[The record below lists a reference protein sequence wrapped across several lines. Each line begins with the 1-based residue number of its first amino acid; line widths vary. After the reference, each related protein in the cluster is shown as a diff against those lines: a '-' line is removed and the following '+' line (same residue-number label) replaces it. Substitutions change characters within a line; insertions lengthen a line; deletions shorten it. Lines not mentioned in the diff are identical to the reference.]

1 MVASASPLCV
11 GDGRG
16 FPAMSDTFIP
26 ARLAMARAIR
36 QMTATDLAAE
46 SGITPSW
53 VSQAENLKRTPSFE
67 LVREFA
73 RVLNFPVEFFYRP
86 VVNLPPADAFHFR
99 ASSRLA
105 KKDEATARSLSTLAI
120 ELSDWIEATYHSP
133 PPAIPEIQDL
143 IGSDDDV
150 LPEQAAEALRGAWGL
165 GVTPIKDLLQL
176 LESKGAK
183 VYSAGGPLQAIDAF
197 SFRHGTTPVIFLNVH
212 KSAERLRFDLA
223 HELGHLVMHGGS
235 LQVEPG
241 KEKEQAANEFASS
254 FLMPRSDV
262 IGAIRGNNLALEDVL
277 MLKRR
282 WRVSAMA
289 LNLRAHRL
297 GVISDWTY
305 GALAKQLSMA
315 GFRRG
320 EPGSDLRAETSSL
333 LTQVLADMRSRGQG
347 FAEIARQLGVRSPD
361 VQNLMLGIVTFAVR
375 DDSASNAGRPR
386 GGSVAPVADL
396 NARRSRSPR

>member
-1 MVASASPLCV
+1 
-11 GDGRG
+11 
-16 FPAMSDTFIP
+16 MSIAFIP
-26 ARLAMARAIR
+26 ARLEMARAIR
-36 QMTATDLAAE
+36 QMTATDLAVAASISAPWISQIE
-46 SGITPSW
+46 NVKKTPG
-53 VSQAENLKRTPSFE
+53 PD
-67 LVREFA
+67 LVRELA

-86 VVNLPPADAFHFR
+86 VKAQPPSDAFHFR
-99 ASSRLA
+99 ATSKLA

-133 PPAIPEIQDL
+133 APTVPEVQDL
-143 IGSDDDV
+143 IGSDDE
-150 LPEQAAEALRGAWGL
+150 LAPEQAAEAVRGAWGL
-165 GVTPIKDLLQL
+165 GVAPIRNLLQL

-197 SFRHGTTPVIFLNVH
+197 SFRHGLAPVIFLNVH

-235 LQVEPG
+235 LNVEPG
-241 KEKEQAANEFASS
+241 KEKEQAANDFASS

-262 IGAIRGNNLALEDVL
+262 IGAIHGNNLMLEDVL

-305 GALAKQLSMA
+305 STLAKQLSMA

-320 EPGSDLRAETSSL
+320 EPGSDLRSESSSL
-333 LTQVLADMRSRGQG
+333 LTQVMSDMRSRSQG
-347 FAEIARQLGVRSPD
+347 FAEIARLLDVRAQD
-361 VQNLMLGIVTFAVR
+361 VQDLMLGIVTFAIQGDGVVHSRSTADLR
-375 DDSASNAGRPR
+375 DASL
-386 GGSVAPVADL
+386 APVADL
-396 NARRSRSPR
+396 SARRSRS

>member
-1 MVASASPLCV
+1 
-11 GDGRG
+11 
-16 FPAMSDTFIP
+16 MSTTFIP
-26 ARLAMARAIR
+26 ARLEMARAIR
-36 QMTATDLAAE
+36 QMTATDLASAASISAPWISQIE
-46 SGITPSW
+46 NVKKTPG
-53 VSQAENLKRTPSFE
+53 PE
-67 LVREFA
+67 LVRELA

-86 VVNLPPADAFHFR
+86 VKSQPPADAFHFR
-99 ASSRLA
+99 ATSKLA

-133 PPAIPEIQDL
+133 APAVPEVQDL
-143 IGSDDDV
+143 IGSDDE
-150 LPEQAAEALRGAWGL
+150 LAPEQSAEAVRGAWGL
-165 GVTPIKDLLQL
+165 GVAPIKNLLQL

-197 SFRHGTTPVIFLNVH
+197 SFRHGATPVIFLNVH

-235 LQVEPG
+235 LNVEPG
-241 KEKEQAANEFASS
+241 KEKEQAANDFASS

-262 IGAIRGNNLALEDVL
+262 IGAIHGNNLMLEDVL

-305 GALAKQLSMA
+305 STLAKQLSMA

-320 EPGSDLRAETSSL
+320 EPGSDLRTESSSL
-333 LTQVLADMRSRGQG
+333 LTQVMSDMRSRGQG
-347 FAEIARQLGVRSPD
+347 FAELARLLDVRAQD
-361 VQNLMLGIVTFAVR
+361 VQDLMLGIVTFAIQGDGIVR
-375 DDSASNAGRPR
+375 SRSTADLRDASL
-386 GGSVAPVADL
+386 APVADL
-396 NARRSRSPR
+396 NARRGRS

>member
-1 MVASASPLCV
+1 VT
-11 GDGRG
+11 GQG
-16 FPAMSDTFIP
+16 FPAVSDTFIP
-26 ARLAMARAIR
+26 ARLVMARAIR
-36 QMTATDLAAE
+36 QMTATDLAAA

-86 VVNLPPADAFHFR
+86 VMNLPPSDAFHFR

-143 IGSDDDV
+143 IGSDDSV

-197 SFRHGTTPVIFLNVH
+197 SFRHGATPVIFLNIH

-235 LQVEPG
+235 LHVEPG

-262 IGAIRGNNLALEDVL
+262 IGAIRGNNLTLENVL

-347 FAEIARQLGVRSPD
+347 FAEIARQLGVRSQD
-361 VQNLMLGIVTFAVR
+361 VQNLMLGIVTFAVQ
-375 DDSASNAGRPR
+375 DDSASSAVRPR
-386 GGSVAPVADL
+386 GDSVAPVADL
-396 NARRSRSPR
+396 NARRSRPLR

>member
-1 MVASASPLCV
+1 
-11 GDGRG
+11 
-16 FPAMSDTFIP
+16 MSTTFIP
-26 ARLAMARAIR
+26 ARLEMARAIR
-36 QMTATDLAAE
+36 QMTATDLASAASISAPWISQIE
-46 SGITPSW
+46 NVKKTPG
-53 VSQAENLKRTPSFE
+53 PE
-67 LVREFA
+67 LVRELA

-86 VVNLPPADAFHFR
+86 VKSQPPSDAFHFR
-99 ASSRLA
+99 ATSKLA

-133 PPAIPEIQDL
+133 APAVSEVQEL
-143 IGSDDDV
+143 IGSDDE
-150 LPEQAAEALRGAWGL
+150 LAPEQAAEAVRGAWGL
-165 GVTPIKDLLQL
+165 GVAPVKNLLQL

-197 SFRHGTTPVIFLNVH
+197 SFRHGATPVIFLNVH

-235 LQVEPG
+235 LNVEPG
-241 KEKEQAANEFASS
+241 REKEQAANDFASS

-262 IGAIRGNNLALEDVL
+262 IGAIHGNNLMLEDIL

-305 GALAKQLSMA
+305 STLAKQLSMA

-320 EPGSDLRAETSSL
+320 EPGSDLRTESSSL
-333 LTQVLADMRSRGQG
+333 LTQVMSDMRSRGQG
-347 FAEIARQLGVRSPD
+347 FSELARLLDVRAQD
-361 VQNLMLGIVTFAVR
+361 VQDLMLGIVTFAIQGDGVVR
-375 DDSASNAGRPR
+375 SRSTADLRDASP
-386 GGSVAPVADL
+386 APVADL
-396 NARRSRSPR
+396 NARRGRS

>member
-1 MVASASPLCV
+1 
-11 GDGRG
+11 
-16 FPAMSDTFIP
+16 
-26 ARLAMARAIR
+26 MARAIR
-36 QMTATDLAAE
+36 QMTATDLASAASISAPWISQIE
-46 SGITPSW
+46 NVKKTPG
-53 VSQAENLKRTPSFE
+53 PE
-67 LVREFA
+67 LVRELA

-86 VVNLPPADAFHFR
+86 VKSQPPSDAFHFR
-99 ASSRLA
+99 VTSKLA

-133 PPAIPEIQDL
+133 APAVPEVQDL
-143 IGSDDDV
+143 IGSDDE
-150 LPEQAAEALRGAWGL
+150 LAPEQAAEAVRGAWGL
-165 GVTPIKDLLQL
+165 GVAPIKNLLQL

-197 SFRHGTTPVIFLNVH
+197 SFRHGATPVIFLNVH

-235 LQVEPG
+235 LNVEPG
-241 KEKEQAANEFASS
+241 KEKEQAANDFASS

-262 IGAIRGNNLALEDVL
+262 IGAIHSNNLMLEDVL
-277 MLKRR
+277 TLKRR

-305 GALAKQLSMA
+305 STLAKQLSMA

-320 EPGSDLRAETSSL
+320 EPGSDLRAESSSL
-333 LTQVLADMRSRGQG
+333 LTQVMSDMRSRSQG
-347 FAEIARQLGVRSPD
+347 FSELARLLDVRAQD
-361 VQNLMLGIVTFAVR
+361 VQDLMLGIVTFAIQGDGVVR
-375 DDSASNAGRPR
+375 SRSTADLRDASL
-386 GGSVAPVADL
+386 APVADL
-396 NARRSRSPR
+396 NARRGRS

>member
-1 MVASASPLCV
+1 
-11 GDGRG
+11 
-16 FPAMSDTFIP
+16 MSTTFIP
-26 ARLAMARAIR
+26 ARLEMARAIR
-36 QMTATDLAAE
+36 QMTATDLASAASISAPWISQIE
-46 SGITPSW
+46 NVKKTPG
-53 VSQAENLKRTPSFE
+53 PE
-67 LVREFA
+67 LVRELA

-86 VVNLPPADAFHFR
+86 VKSQPPSDAFHFR
-99 ASSRLA
+99 ATSKLA

-133 PPAIPEIQDL
+133 APAIPEVQDL
-143 IGSDDDV
+143 IGSDDE
-150 LPEQAAEALRGAWGL
+150 LAPEQAAEAVRGAWGL
-165 GVTPIKDLLQL
+165 GVAPIKNLLQL

-197 SFRHGTTPVIFLNVH
+197 SFRHGATPVIFLNVH

-235 LQVEPG
+235 LNVEPG
-241 KEKEQAANEFASS
+241 KEKEQAANDFASS

-262 IGAIRGNNLALEDVL
+262 IGAIHGNNLMLEDVL
-277 MLKRR
+277 TLKRR

-305 GALAKQLSMA
+305 STLAKQLSMA

-320 EPGSDLRAETSSL
+320 EPGSDLRAESSSL
-333 LTQVLADMRSRGQG
+333 LTQVMSDMRSRGQG
-347 FAEIARQLGVRSPD
+347 FSELARLLDVRAQD
-361 VQNLMLGIVTFAVR
+361 VQDLMLGIVTFAIQGDGVVR
-375 DDSASNAGRPR
+375 SRSTADLRDASL
-386 GGSVAPVADL
+386 APVADL
-396 NARRSRSPR
+396 NAWRGRS

>member
-1 MVASASPLCV
+1 
-11 GDGRG
+11 
-16 FPAMSDTFIP
+16 
-26 ARLAMARAIR
+26 MARAIR
-36 QMTATDLAAE
+36 QMTATDLAVAADISAPWISQIE
-46 SGITPSW
+46 NIRKTPG
-53 VSQAENLKRTPSFE
+53 PD
-67 LVREFA
+67 LVRELA

-86 VVNLPPADAFHFR
+86 VKNQPPSDAFHFR
-99 ASSRLA
+99 ATSKLA

-120 ELSDWIEATYHSP
+120 ELSEWVEATYHSP
-133 PPAIPEIQDL
+133 SPDVPESQDL
-143 IGSDDDV
+143 IGSDDE
-150 LPEQAAEALRGAWGL
+150 LAPELAAEALRGAWGL
-165 GVTPIKDLLQL
+165 GVAPIKNLLQL

-197 SFRHGTTPVIFLNVH
+197 SFRHGATPVILLNVH

-235 LQVEPG
+235 LNVEPG

-262 IGAIRGNNLALEDVL
+262 IGAIRGNNLMLEDVL
-277 MLKRR
+277 TLKRR

-305 GALAKQLSMA
+305 GTLAKQLSMA

-320 EPGSDLRAETSSL
+320 EPGSDLRAESSSL
-333 LTQVLADMRSRGQG
+333 LTQVMGDMRGRGQG
-347 FAEIARQLGVRSPD
+347 FAELARVLDVRAQD
-361 VQNLMLGIVTFAVR
+361 VQDLMLGIVTFAIQGDGVTRSRSTAELR
-375 DDSASNAGRPR
+375 DA
-386 GGSVAPVADL
+386 SVAPVADL
-396 NARRSRSPR
+396 SARRGR

>member
-1 MVASASPLCV
+1 
-11 GDGRG
+11 
-16 FPAMSDTFIP
+16 MSTTFIP
-26 ARLAMARAIR
+26 ARLEMARAIR
-36 QMTATDLAAE
+36 QMTATDLAAAASISAPWISQIE
-46 SGITPSW
+46 NVKKTPG
-53 VSQAENLKRTPSFE
+53 PE
-67 LVREFA
+67 LVRELA

-86 VVNLPPADAFHFR
+86 VKSQPPSDAFHFR
-99 ASSRLA
+99 ATSKLA

-133 PPAIPEIQDL
+133 APAVPEVQDL
-143 IGSDDDV
+143 IGSDDE
-150 LPEQAAEALRGAWGL
+150 LAPEQAAEAVRGAWGL
-165 GVTPIKDLLQL
+165 GVAPIKNLLQL

-197 SFRHGTTPVIFLNVH
+197 SFRHGATSVIFLNVH

-235 LQVEPG
+235 LNVEPG
-241 KEKEQAANEFASS
+241 KEKEQAANDFASS

-262 IGAIRGNNLALEDVL
+262 IGAIHGNNLMLEDIL

-305 GALAKQLSMA
+305 STLAKQLSMA

-320 EPGSDLRAETSSL
+320 EPGSDLRTESSSL
-333 LTQVLADMRSRGQG
+333 LTQVMSDMRSRGQG
-347 FAEIARQLGVRSPD
+347 FSELARLLDVRAQD
-361 VQNLMLGIVTFAVR
+361 VQDLMLGIVTFAIQGDGVVR
-375 DDSASNAGRPR
+375 SRSTADLRDASF
-386 GGSVAPVADL
+386 APVADL
-396 NARRSRSPR
+396 NARRERS

>member
-1 MVASASPLCV
+1 
-11 GDGRG
+11 
-16 FPAMSDTFIP
+16 MSTTFIP
-26 ARLAMARAIR
+26 ARLEMARAIR
-36 QMTATDLAAE
+36 QMTGVELAAAA
-46 SGITPSW
+46 GISAPW
-53 VSQAENLKRTPSFE
+53 ISQIENLKKTPGPD

-73 RVLNFPVEFFYRP
+73 RVLKFPVEFFYRP
-86 VVNLPPADAFHFR
+86 VESQPPLDAFHFR
-99 ASSRLA
+99 ATSKLA
-105 KKDEATARSLSTLAI
+105 KKDEAMARSLSTLAI

-133 PPAIPEIQDL
+133 APAVPELQDL
-143 IGSDDDV
+143 VDFDDD
-150 LPEQAAEALRGAWGL
+150 LAPEQAAEALRGAWGL
-165 GVTPIKDLLQL
+165 GVAPIKNLLQL

-197 SFRHGTTPVIFLNVH
+197 SFRHGATPVIFLNVH

-235 LQVEPG
+235 LNVEPG
-241 KEKEQAANEFASS
+241 KEKEQAANDFASS

-262 IGAIRGNNLALEDVL
+262 IGALRGNNLMLEDVL

-305 GALAKQLSMA
+305 GTLAKQLSMA

-320 EPGSDLRAETSSL
+320 EPGSDLRAESSSL
-333 LTQVLADMRSRGQG
+333 LTQVMADMRAHGQG
-347 FAEIARQLGVRSPD
+347 FAEIARILDVGARD
-361 VQNLMLGIVTFAVR
+361 VQDLMLGLVTFAIQT
-375 DDSASNAGRPR
+375 DDVHRSHDEPDISRAAL
-386 GGSVAPVADL
+386 APVANLD
-396 NARRSRSPR
+396 ARRFGRPAH